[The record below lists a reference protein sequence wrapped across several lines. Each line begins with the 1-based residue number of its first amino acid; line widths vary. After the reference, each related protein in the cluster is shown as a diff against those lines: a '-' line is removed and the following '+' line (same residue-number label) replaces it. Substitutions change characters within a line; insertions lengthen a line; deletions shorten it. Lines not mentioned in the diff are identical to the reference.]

1 MAHDKDTKSNGRKVI
16 NEKLV
21 DTIHYR
27 QKKRFI
33 VTIFMLLLFLYLMGF
48 MAASIMNGSDLLGG
62 WKDILN
68 IMLGAFLG
76 SFSKVI
82 DFWID
87 KNDKQD
93 KHMVD
98 AAND

>member
-1 MAHDKDTKSNGRKVI
+1 MAHDKDNKSNGRQLI

-27 QKKRFI
+27 QKKRFV

-68 IMLGAFLG
+68 KMLGAFLG

-82 DFWID
+82 DFWFD

>member
-1 MAHDKDTKSNGRKVI
+1 MAHDKDTKSNGRQVI

-82 DFWID
+82 DFWFD

>member
-1 MAHDKDTKSNGRKVI
+1 MTHGKKNESKGSQII

-21 DTIHYR
+21 DTIYYR
-27 QKKRFI
+27 QKKRFV
-33 VTIFMLLLFLYLMGF
+33 VTIFMLLLFLYLMGV
-48 MAASIMNGSDLLGG
+48 MASSIMLGEDLLGG

-82 DFWID
+82 DFWFD

-93 KHMVD
+93 KHMID

>member
-1 MAHDKDTKSNGRKVI
+1 MAHDKDTKSNGRQVI

-33 VTIFMLLLFLYLMGF
+33 VTVFMLLLFLYLMGF

-82 DFWID
+82 DFWFD

>member
-1 MAHDKDTKSNGRKVI
+1 MAHDKDTKSNGRQVI

-82 DFWID
+82 HFWFD

>member
-1 MAHDKDTKSNGRKVI
+1 MAHDKDNKSNGRQLI

-82 DFWID
+82 DFWFD

>member
-1 MAHDKDTKSNGRKVI
+1 MAHDKDNKSNGRQVI

-82 DFWID
+82 DFWFD